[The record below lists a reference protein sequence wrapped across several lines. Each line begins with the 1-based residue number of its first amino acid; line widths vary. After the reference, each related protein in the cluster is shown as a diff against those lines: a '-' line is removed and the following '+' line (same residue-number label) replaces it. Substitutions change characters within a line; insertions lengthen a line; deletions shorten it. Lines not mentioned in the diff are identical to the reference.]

1 MLSCLS
7 LALVGLSTSLLLIA
21 FLAIC
26 FTFSSTLSGV
36 SSLSLRQQITPDH
49 LLGRVTSAFWT
60 IHTAPGPLGAALFT
74 AISAHI
80 GARDTLVFMG
90 VLGLLITVTG
100 LFTPARQRY
109 PERIARSVNAQA
121 EYVEQQEVIRPPNP
135 S

>member
-7 LALVGLSTSLLLIA
+7 LALIGLSTSLLLIA
-21 FLAIC
+21 FLAVC

-74 AISAHI
+74 AVSAHI
-80 GARDTLVFMG
+80 GARDTLLLMG
-90 VLGLLITVTG
+90 LLGLLITVTG

-109 PERIARSVNAQA
+109 PERTTRSTQSQA
-121 EYVEQQEVIRPPNP
+121 EPIQQKEVTELPNP